1 MESATILV
9 IDDQEC
15 VRMLLRLILEDAGY
29 QVTEAMN
36 GRHGLELFRECPA
49 DLVITDI
56 AMPEM
61 NGLDLILE
69 LTKAFLDI
77 KVIAMTGASSEELQ
91 KAKLLGARQIFQ
103 KPFNTQ
109 ALLSAVQYELRH

>member
-1 MESATILV
+1 MEPATILV

-15 VRMLLRLILEDAGY
+15 VRMLLKLVLEGAGF
-29 QVTEAMN
+29 QVSEATN
-36 GRHGLELFRECPA
+36 GRHGLELFRKRPA

-61 NGLDLILE
+61 NGLEFMLE

-77 KVIAMTGASSEELQ
+77 KVIAMTGASLEELQ
-91 KAKLLGARQIFQ
+91 RAKLLGARQIFQ

-109 ALLSAVQYELRH
+109 ALLRAVRYELRH